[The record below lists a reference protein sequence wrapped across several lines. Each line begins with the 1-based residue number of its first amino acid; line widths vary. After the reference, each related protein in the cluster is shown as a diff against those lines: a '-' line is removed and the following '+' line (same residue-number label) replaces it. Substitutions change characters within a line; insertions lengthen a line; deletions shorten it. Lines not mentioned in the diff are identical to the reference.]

1 MITRSTDEG
10 DEYEDP
16 DLEPI
21 PSNELAEIEDALKLV
36 RQSEA
41 HLSWPK
47 GYHYNLQM
55 VLIKVLGVY
64 TNKETMK
71 DIAQK
76 ALDNGYRTK
85 RR

>member
-1 MITRSTDEG
+1 
-10 DEYEDP
+10 
-16 DLEPI
+16 
-21 PSNELAEIEDALKLV
+21 LKLV

-41 HLSWPK
+41 HLNWPK

-55 VLIKVLGVY
+55 VLLKVLGVY

-71 DIAQK
+71 DVAQK

>member
-1 MITRSTDEG
+1 MVTRSTDDG

-21 PSNELAEIEDALKLV
+21 PQEELAEIDDALKLV

-41 HLSWPK
+41 NLSWPK

-55 VLIKVLGVY
+55 VLLKVLGVH

-71 DIAQK
+71 DVAQK
-76 ALDNGYRTK
+76 ALDYGYRAK

>member
-1 MITRSTDEG
+1 MIRRSTDDG

-21 PSNELAEIEDALKLV
+21 PSNELAEIEDALQLV
-36 RQSEA
+36 RKSEA
-41 HLSWPK
+41 HLNWSK

-55 VLIKVLGVY
+55 VLLRVLGVY

-71 DIAQK
+71 DVAQK

-85 RR
+85 KR